1 MPRLLK
7 GIRQRGRSFYFR
19 IRSCGVDRN
28 IPLGRDPDRAVT
40 RALGIRRRIKAG
52 LPPLEERP
60 AIFTVRDAVQS
71 WLDDHVRHAR
81 HGAFAENTRKRC
93 ERVLLPFMGD
103 LPLEQVTAGALF
115 AYRNHLVAR
124 KSRRGR
130 PFSTATIRMFL
141 GDVRAVLNHAL
152 TLQVLDRSPIPR
164 RWLPRLP
171 ERAPDGLTNE
181 EQAKL
186 QALPGEY
193 GWALRLL
200 LGTGMRWSE
209 LVRAR
214 AQDVQ
219 GGKLIIRRSKSGKV
233 RRIPL
238 APELLAECRG
248 RVGRLVPFEDVCE
261 FNKRVRELSG
271 IDRFHSHLC
280 RHTFATE
287 WREAGGSLAALQAV
301 MGHGTIAVTER
312 YGTIGDDLVQ
322 REAMR
327 LAQHRAQRAD
337 R

>member
-1 MPRLLK
+1 MAR
-7 GIRQRGRSFYFR
+7 
-19 IRSCGVDRN
+19 
-28 IPLGRDPDRAVT
+28 RANRV
-40 RALGIRRRIKAG
+40 L
-52 LPPLEERP
+52 PLEERP
-60 AIFTVRDAVQS
+60 AIFTVREAVQR
-71 WLDDHVRHAR
+71 WLDNHVRHAR

-93 ERVLLPFMGD
+93 ERVLLPFMGE
-103 LPLEQVTAGALF
+103 LPLEQVTAGTLF

-124 KSRRGR
+124 KSRRGH

-164 RWLPRLP
+164 RSLPRLP
-171 ERAPDGLTNE
+171 ERAPDGLASE

-200 LGTGMRWSE
+200 LGTGVRWSE
-209 LVRAR
+209 LVRAQ

-219 GGKLIIRRSKSGKV
+219 GGKLIIPRSKSGKV

-238 APELLAECRG
+238 VPELLAECRR

-280 RHTFATE
+280 RHAFATE

-301 MGHGTIAVTER
+301 MGHGVDHGSNRLVSTRAATVGLHCAPLGLRHQRRPSER
-312 YGTIGDDLVQ
+312 DD
-322 REAMR
+322 AG
-327 LAQHRAQRAD
+327 RA
-337 R
+337 